1 MPAITERL
9 KHAWNAFRG
18 RDAPQKI
25 IYGESYGL
33 RPDRVRLTRGNERTI
48 VTALFNRI
56 AIDVSSV
63 KIQHVIVDEN
73 RRYIESIDSNLNK
86 CLTTESNI
94 DQTGR
99 NFMQDVV
106 LSMLDEGC
114 VAVVPVDAL
123 LDQKKEE
130 VYDIFSLRTGKILAW
145 YPEHVRVRLYNEKTG
160 RKEDIVVP
168 KRTTAIIENPL
179 YAVINEPNSTL
190 QRLIRKLS
198 LLDVIDEQSGSGKL
212 DLIMQLPYE
221 ISSDRLKARAADRKK
236 QVEEQLEGSKLGI
249 AYIGATEKVTQLN
262 RSVENNLMAQIEYL
276 TSLLYSQLG
285 LTEEVFNGKADET
298 TMLNYNNRTIE
309 PILASICD
317 EFERKFLTESAR
329 SEREAI
335 EFFQDPFK
343 LSPISNLADIADRFT
358 RNEILSS
365 NEVRAI
371 IGYKPADDPRADQL
385 LNKNIRGNENP
396 MVYQQEQPMTDQV
409 PQEDEYYDPNSM
421 NYAVDQVD
429 IPAEYYT

>member
-1 MPAITERL
+1 MPTITERIR
-9 KHAWNAFRG
+9 HAWNAFRG
-18 RDAPQKI
+18 RDAPNYIQA
-25 IYGESYGL
+25 ESYGL

-56 AIDVSSV
+56 AIDVASV
-63 KIQHVIVDEN
+63 KIQHVTVDQN
-73 RRYIESIDSNLNK
+73 RRYIESIDSYLNRCLSTEANL
-86 CLTTESNI
+86 

-99 NFMQDVV
+99 SFMQDVV

-114 VAVVPVDAL
+114 VAVVPVDAV
-123 LDQKKEE
+123 LDSSKTEIH
-130 VYDIFSLRTGKILAW
+130 DIFSLRAGKILAW
-145 YPEHVRVRLYNEKTG
+145 YPEHIRVRLYNEKTG
-160 RKEDIVVP
+160 RKEDIVVS
-168 KRTTAIIENPL
+168 KRLAAIIENPL

-221 ISSDRLKARAADRKK
+221 ISSERLKARAADRKK

-285 LTEEVFNGKADET
+285 LTEEVFNGTANET
-298 TMLNYNNRTIE
+298 VMLNYNNRTIE
-309 PILASICD
+309 PILAAICD
-317 EFERKFLTESAR
+317 EFERKFLTEEAR
-329 SEREAI
+329 DSMQAI

-385 LNKNIRGNENP
+385 INKNIRGNENQMMP
-396 MVYQQEQPMTDQV
+396 QEGQPMEE
-409 PQEDEYYDPNSM
+409 PQYDEEYYDPNSI
-421 NYAVDQVD
+421 NYAVDQVE